1 MSARSYSSS
10 YPPFFPS
17 SVVRFLCCPVCGSGL
32 ECGRSTLHC
41 SQGHAFD
48 VARQGYVNLLAG
60 KRVPGNADTST
71 MVEARERFLATG
83 HYAALAQLL
92 AECAVESLESGVEG
106 SCILELGAGTG
117 YYLAR
122 VLERC
127 PGVPGLAL
135 DISKFAARRA
145 ARAHARIAA
154 VVADGAKR
162 FPVRTASA
170 ALALSIF
177 APRNASE
184 LHRVLGPRGMLLVAT
199 PTSRHLRELI
209 EPLGLLHVDERKEE
223 RLHAQL
229 SSLFEPQRRHSLELT
244 LRLSRQDITHLAA
257 MGPSA
262 FHIAPAE
269 LQRRVARLEQWTE
282 VTASFTVSLHRKS
295 PL

>member
-1 MSARSYSSS
+1 MSARSHSSS
-10 YPPFFPS
+10 SSPFLPS
-17 SVVRFLCCPVCGSGL
+17 TVVRLLCCPVCGSGL
-32 ECGRSTLHC
+32 ERGTSTLHC

-48 VARQGYVNLLAG
+48 VARQGYVNLLVGNRA
-60 KRVPGNADTST
+60 PGNADTSL
-71 MVEARERFLATG
+71 MVEARERFLAAG
-83 HYAALAQLL
+83 HYSALAQLL
-92 AECAVESLESGVEG
+92 AECAVEPLESGVEG

-122 VLERC
+122 VLDRC
-127 PGVPGLAL
+127 QGVPGLAL

-145 ARAHARIAA
+145 ARAHVRIAA

-162 FPVRTASA
+162 LPVRTGSA

-184 LHRVLGPRGMLLVAT
+184 FHRVLGPRGMLLVAS

-209 EPLGLLHVDERKEE
+209 EPLGLLHVDERKEA

-229 SSLFEPQRRHSLELT
+229 SPLFRPHRLHSLELT
-244 LRLSRQDITHLAA
+244 LRLSRQDVTHLAA

-269 LQRRVARLEQWTE
+269 LLRRVARLDEWTD

>member
-1 MSARSYSSS
+1 MSARSPSSS
-10 YPPFFPS
+10 SPSYFPP

-32 ECGRSTLHC
+32 ERGTSHLHC

-48 VARQGYVNLLAG
+48 VARQGYVNLLVG
-60 KRVPGNADTST
+60 RRVPGNADTPT
-71 MVEARERFLATG
+71 MVEARESFLAAG
-83 HYAALAQLL
+83 HYSALAQLL
-92 AECAVESLESGVEG
+92 ADCAGEAVESGVEG
-106 SCILELGAGTG
+106 ACILELGAGTG

-122 VLERC
+122 VLDRC

-154 VVADGAKR
+154 VVADGAKL
-162 FPVRTASA
+162 FPLHTGSA

-184 LHRVLGPRGMLLVAT
+184 FHRVLGPRGMLLVAT

-229 SSLFEPQRRHSLELT
+229 SPLFEPQRQHSLELT
-244 LRLSRQDITHLAA
+244 LRLSRQDVTHLAA

-262 FHIAPAE
+262 FHIAPEE
-269 LQRRVARLEQWTE
+269 LQGRVARLDEWTE
-282 VTASFTVSLHRKS
+282 VTASFTVSMHRKS